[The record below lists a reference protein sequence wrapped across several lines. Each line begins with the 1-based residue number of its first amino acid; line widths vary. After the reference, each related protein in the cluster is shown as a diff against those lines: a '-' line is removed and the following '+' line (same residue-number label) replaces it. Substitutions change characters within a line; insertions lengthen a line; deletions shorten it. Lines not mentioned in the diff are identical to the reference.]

1 MSKDAELFGDL
12 PAQRREACETAG
24 RGVVRLRE
32 ACRDAVELQLVEL
45 DALLTPDHPVRAVWA
60 FVEGLDLS
68 ALRAAIKARE
78 GVCGRPPAD
87 PKILVALWLYA
98 TIDGVGSARALAR
111 LCESHIVYRWI
122 CGGVS
127 MNHHG
132 LSDFRM
138 GQEALLDHML
148 VQGVTGLVEAGL
160 VRLERLAQD
169 GVRVRASAGT
179 RSYRRRA
186 RLETQ
191 RAEAQA
197 RVEQLKK
204 EVGGDPAASN
214 ARQTAAQARAAK
226 ERVER
231 VEAALERMKK
241 LEEERAR
248 REKTHKKDTAK
259 QKEPRA
265 STTDS
270 EARNMKM
277 ADGGFRPAYNGQFAS
292 DPETQVIVGVDVDT
306 TGSDGGLM
314 MPMIKEIEEDYGTKP
329 REYLVDGGYTKLDDI
344 EAAHAAGIVVFT
356 PLPKNKHETDPAEPR
371 KSDGLGVAAW
381 RKRMAS
387 EAGKQI
393 YTERTRSQCVNAQ
406 FRNLTGY
413 RLMVRGKAKVRTVLL
428 WFAVAHNFMRSVAL
442 QAKAAA
448 ATPQPA
454 AA

>member
-1 MSKDAELFGDL
+1 MSQDGELFRDL
-12 PAQRREACETAG
+12 PEQRAEAREEEVKG
-24 RGVVRLRE
+24 PVRLRE
-32 ACRDAVELQLVEL
+32 ARRNEAAFQIVEL

-60 FVEGLDLS
+60 FVEGLDLEP
-68 ALRAAIKARE
+68 LRTAIKARE

-98 TIDGVGSARALAR
+98 TIEGIGSARALAR

-127 MNHHG
+127 MNHHS

-169 GVRVRASAGT
+169 GVRVRASSGT

-204 EVGGDPAASN
+204 EVDGDPAASN
-214 ARQTAAQARAAK
+214 ARQKAAQARAAK

-248 REKTHKKDTAK
+248 REKTHKKDTGK

-314 MPMIKEIEEDYGTKP
+314 RPMIKEIEEDYGTKP

-356 PLPKNKHETDPAEPR
+356 PLPKNKHGTEPAEPR
-371 KSDGLGVAAW
+371 DADGPGVAAW

-387 EAGKQI
+387 EAGKQT
-393 YTERTRSQCVNAQ
+393 YTERTKSECVNAQ

-428 WFAVAHNFMRSVAL
+428 WFAVAHNFMRSLAL
-442 QAKAAA
+442 QAKAA